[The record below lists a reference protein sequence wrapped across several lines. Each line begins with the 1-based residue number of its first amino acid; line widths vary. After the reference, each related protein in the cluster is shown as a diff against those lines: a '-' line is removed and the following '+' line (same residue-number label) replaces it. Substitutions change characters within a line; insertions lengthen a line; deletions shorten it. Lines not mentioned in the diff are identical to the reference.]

1 MSVSRSEQG
10 GGFLGPLQFSLAE
23 GMFVL
28 AILCA
33 AFAVL
38 GYSLTAGGLLLAL
51 LIPALGRTGLIAQRE
66 RDAGRVFPLW
76 RTGITLV
83 FSLLVCLVAESLML
97 VCSLGIGCGLLWL
110 YALADPQFGWVGLPL
125 VIALVVLLAI
135 GGGIG
140 IVWMVLVGTWPP
152 RLDLAPPERTSSA
165 SLTATVPTAD
175 SPGGGEPA
183 A

>member
-10 GGFLGPLQFSLAE
+10 GGFLGPQQFSLAE

-28 AILCA
+28 AILCG

-51 LIPALGRTGLIAQRE
+51 LIPAIGRTGLIAQRE
-66 RDAGRVFPLW
+66 RDAGRMFPLW
-76 RTGITLV
+76 RTGVTLA
-83 FSLLVCLVAESLML
+83 FSLVVCLVAESLML
-97 VCSLGIGCGLLWL
+97 VCALGIGCGLLWL
-110 YALADPQFGWVGLPL
+110 YALADPQFRWAGLPL
-125 VIALVVLLAI
+125 VIALVVLLSI

-152 RLDLAPPERTSSA
+152 RLDLAPPERSSSA
-165 SLTATVPTAD
+165 SPVPTAD
-175 SPGGGEPA
+175 PPGGGESA